1 MKRIFAIIIAMAT
14 LAACGPE
21 EAKNLFTADKLPG
34 TKWDGT
40 LKEMEGKVV
49 KSTSEVTIRFN
60 TASEGQ
66 LTHKDKGAAGKETYQ
81 MSYSVS
87 GQNIS
92 VDCPIINGTWAVS
105 NYTDQSMTLTIL
117 PGKNK
122 TMSLMLQ

>member
-1 MKRIFAIIIAMAT
+1 MKRIFAIIVAMAT

-34 TKWDGT
+34 TNWDGT

>member
-1 MKRIFAIIIAMAT
+1 
-14 LAACGPE
+14 
-21 EAKNLFTADKLPG
+21 
-34 TKWDGT
+34 
-40 LKEMEGKVV
+40 MEGKVV